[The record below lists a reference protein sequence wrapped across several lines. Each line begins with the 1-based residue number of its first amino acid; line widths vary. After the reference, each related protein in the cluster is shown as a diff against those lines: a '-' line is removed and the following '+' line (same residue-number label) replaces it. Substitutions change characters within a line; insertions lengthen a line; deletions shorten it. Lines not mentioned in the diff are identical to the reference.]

1 MNLDKYTTKS
11 QQAVLRAQRLAE
23 ELNHQEVEPI
33 HLLSALLEE
42 SEGVVPAIVTK
53 IAGSVQ
59 GLREDLQKDLSGRS
73 KVYGGNLRAG
83 LNKKTADVLA
93 ASERYAKGMQDEYV
107 STEHILLGLIES
119 PEGSRLKDYGL
130 IKDAVLNAMKEVR
143 GSQQVT
149 SQTPEDT
156 YDALNKYG
164 LDLTDMARRGKL
176 DPVIGRDEETR
187 RLIQIL
193 SRRTKNNPALIGE
206 PGTGKTAIVEGLA
219 QRIVNGDVPEGL
231 KNKKLIQLDM
241 GALVAGAKY
250 RGEFEE
256 RLKAVL
262 KEITSAAGQ
271 ILLFVDEMH
280 TVVGAG
286 AAEGAMDAGNM
297 LKPML
302 ARGELHLIGA
312 TTLDEYRKYIEKD
325 AALERRFQSLLV
337 EEPSVETT
345 ISILRGLKERYEIF
359 HGVRIT
365 DPATI
370 AAATLSDRYI
380 ADRQLPDKAIDLI
393 DEAAA
398 RLRTEID
405 SKPRALDAVDRQILQ
420 LEIEREA
427 LKKEKDKA
435 SKDRLN
441 SLQEEL
447 ANLKEE
453 QTQLHT
459 RWMMEKEMIGEVRR
473 VKKEIDQTRIEIE
486 KAEREANLELAARL
500 QYGTI
505 RDLEELLN
513 ENEGRLKEVQ
523 ANGAMLKEE
532 VDEEDIAG
540 VISRWTGIPVSRL
553 IESETQK
560 LLQME
565 ERLHQRV
572 VGQDEAIRAVA
583 NAVRRSRAGLQ
594 DPNRPIGSFIFVGP
608 TGVGKTELARA
619 LAEFLF
625 DNQEAMVRIDMSEYQ
640 EKHTVSRL
648 IGSPP
653 GYIGYDEGGQ
663 LTEAVRRRQY
673 SVVLFDEIEKAHS
686 EVFNALLQLLDDG
699 RLTDGQ
705 GRTVDFRNTV
715 IIMTSNVGS
724 KAWIGQHE
732 NWSDDEAREFTQKK
746 LTEIFRP
753 EFLNRV
759 DEIVTFHPLSREHIL
774 EIVGIQLKRVEKLV
788 QAQGFSLEVS
798 KKAQTYLA
806 DQGYD
811 PDYGA
816 RPLKRTIQKQLQDP
830 LALAIL
836 AGDFK
841 VGDTIQVDAGERGL
855 QFIQVLAGEM
865 VEE

>member
-1 MNLDKYTTKS
+1 MNLDHYTTGS

-23 ELNHQEVEPI
+23 EFNHQEVEPI
-33 HLLSALLEE
+33 HLLVALLEE

-53 IAGSVQ
+53 IAGSIQ
-59 GLREDLQKDLSGRS
+59 GLREDLQKDLSDRP
-73 KVYGGNLRAG
+73 KVYGGNIRAG
-83 LNKKTADVLA
+83 LNRKTSDVLSA
-93 ASERYAKGMQDEYV
+93 GERYAKGMQDEYI
-107 STEHILLGLIES
+107 STEHLLLGLIES
-119 PEGSRLKDYGL
+119 PEGSRLKNYGL
-130 IKDAVLNAMKEVR
+130 TIDAVLEALKDVR

-156 YDALNKYG
+156 YEALKKYG
-164 LDLTDMARRGKL
+164 RDLTDLARRGKL

-219 QRIVNGDVPEGL
+219 QRIVNGDVPDGL

-262 KEITSAAGQ
+262 KEITSAEGE

-312 TTLDEYRKYIEKD
+312 TTLNEYRKYIEKD
-325 AALERRFQSLLV
+325 AALERRFQPLLV
-337 EEPSVETT
+337 EEPSVEAT
-345 ISILRGLKERYEIF
+345 ISILRGLKERYEIH

-370 AAATLSDRYI
+370 AAATLSNRYI

-393 DEAAA
+393 DEAGA

-405 SKPRALDAVDRQILQ
+405 SKPRALDEVDRQIMR
-420 LEIEREA
+420 LEIEQEA
-427 LKKEKDKA
+427 LKKEKDKS
-435 SKDRLN
+435 SKERLN
-441 SLQEEL
+441 ALKEEL
-447 ANLKEE
+447 ANLKEDHKH
-453 QTQLHT
+453 LHT
-459 RWMMEKEMIGEVRR
+459 RWMMEKEIIGDVRQ
-473 VKKEIDQTRIEIE
+473 VKKEIDKTRVEIE
-486 KAEREANLELAARL
+486 KAEREVNLELAARL
-500 QYGTI
+500 QYGTL
-505 RDLEELLN
+505 RDLEKQLDEK
-513 ENEGRLKEVQ
+513 EGRLKEVQ
-523 ANGAMLKEE
+523 ADGALLKEE
-532 VDEEDIAG
+532 VDEEEIAG
-540 VISRWTGIPVSRL
+540 VISRWTGIPISRL
-553 IESETQK
+553 MESETQK
-560 LLQME
+560 LIQME
-565 ERLHQRV
+565 ERLHERI
-572 VGQDEAIRAVA
+572 VGQDAAIQVVS

-594 DPNRPIGSFIFVGP
+594 DPDRPIGSFIFMGP

-653 GYIGYDEGGQ
+653 GYVGYGEGGQ

-686 EVFNALLQLLDDG
+686 EVLNTLLQLLDDG

-724 KAWIGQHE
+724 EAWTGQTE
-732 NWSDDEAREFTQKK
+732 DWDEEEAREYTQKA
-746 LTEIFRP
+746 LRATFHP

-759 DEIVTFHPLSREHIL
+759 D
-774 EIVGIQLKRVEKLV
+774 
-788 QAQGFSLEVS
+788 
-798 KKAQTYLA
+798 
-806 DQGYD
+806 
-811 PDYGA
+811 
-816 RPLKRTIQKQLQDP
+816 
-830 LALAIL
+830 
-836 AGDFK
+836 
-841 VGDTIQVDAGERGL
+841 
-855 QFIQVLAGEM
+855 
-865 VEE
+865 

>member
-1 MNLDKYTTKS
+1 MNLDHYTTRS

-23 ELNHQEVEPI
+23 EFNHQEVEPI
-33 HLLSALLEE
+33 HLLYALLEE
-42 SEGVVPAIVTK
+42 SEGVVPSIVTK
-53 IAGSVQ
+53 IAGSIQ
-59 GLREDLQKDLSGRS
+59 GLREDLQKDLSDRP
-73 KVYGGNLRAG
+73 KVYGGNIRVG
-83 LNKKTADVLA
+83 LNRKTSDVLSA
-93 ASERYAKGMQDEYV
+93 GERYAKGMQDEYV
-107 STEHILLGLIES
+107 STEHLLLGLIES
-119 PEGSRLKDYGL
+119 PEGSRLKNYGL
-130 IKDAVLNAMKEVR
+130 TKDAVLEALKDVR

-156 YDALNKYG
+156 YEALKKYG
-164 LDLTDMARRGKL
+164 RDLTDLARRGKL

-219 QRIVNGDVPEGL
+219 QRIVNGDVPDGL

-262 KEITSAAGQ
+262 KEITSAEGE

-312 TTLDEYRKYIEKD
+312 TTLNEYRNYIEKD
-325 AALERRFQSLLV
+325 AALERRFQPLLV
-337 EEPSVETT
+337 EEPSVEAT
-345 ISILRGLKERYEIF
+345 ISILRGLKERYEIH

-370 AAATLSDRYI
+370 AAATLSNRYI

-393 DEAAA
+393 DEAGAK
-398 RLRTEID
+398 LRTEID
-405 SKPRALDAVDRQILQ
+405 SKPRALDEVDRQIMQ
-420 LEIEREA
+420 LEIEQEA
-427 LKKEKDKA
+427 LKKEKDKS
-435 SKDRLN
+435 SKERLDA
-441 SLQEEL
+441 LKEEL
-447 ANLKEE
+447 ANLKEDHKH
-453 QTQLHT
+453 LHI
-459 RWMMEKEMIGEVRR
+459 RWMMEKDIIGEVRQ
-473 VKKEIDQTRIEIE
+473 VKKEIDQTRVEIE

-500 QYGTI
+500 QYGTL
-505 RDLEELLN
+505 RDKEKLLN
-513 ENEGRLKEVQ
+513 EKEGRLKEVQ
-523 ANGAMLKEE
+523 ADGALLKEE
-532 VDEEDIAG
+532 VDEEEIAG
-540 VISRWTGIPVSRL
+540 VISRWTGIPISRL
-553 IESETQK
+553 MESETQK
-560 LLQME
+560 LIHME
-565 ERLHQRV
+565 ERLHEKV
-572 VGQDEAIRAVA
+572 VGQDVAIQAVS

-594 DPNRPIGSFIFVGP
+594 DPNRPIGSFIFMGP

-625 DNQEAMVRIDMSEYQ
+625 DNEEAMVRIDMSEYQ

-653 GYIGYDEGGQ
+653 GYVGYGEGGQ

-673 SVVLFDEIEKAHS
+673 SVVLFDEIEKAHR
-686 EVFNALLQLLDDG
+686 EVLNTLLQLLDDG

-715 IIMTSNVGS
+715 IVMTSNVGS
-724 KAWIGQHE
+724 EAWIGQTE
-732 NWSDDEAREFTQKK
+732 DWNEEEAREYTLKV
-746 LTEIFRP
+746 LRAAFRP

-759 DEIVTFHPLSREHIL
+759 DEIVSFHPLSRENIL
-774 EIVGIQLKRVEKLV
+774 EIVSIQMKRVEKLV

-798 KKAQTYLA
+798 EKAQRYLA

-836 AGDFK
+836 SGEFV
-841 VGDTIQVDAGERGL
+841 VGDIIRVDAGGKGL
-855 QFIQVLAGEM
+855 EFSSRM
-865 VEE
+865 VEKVE

>member
-1 MNLDKYTTKS
+1 LY
-11 QQAVLRAQRLAE
+11 
-23 ELNHQEVEPI
+23 
-33 HLLSALLEE
+33 ALLEE
-42 SEGVVPAIVTK
+42 SEGVVPAIVTR
-53 IAGSVQ
+53 IAGGIQ
-59 GLREDLQKDLSGRS
+59 GLREELRKDLSERP
-73 KVYGGNLRAG
+73 KVYGGNIRVG
-83 LNKKTADVLA
+83 LNRKTSDVLSA
-93 ASERYAKGMQDEYV
+93 GERYAKGMQDEYV
-107 STEHILLGLIES
+107 STEHLLLGLIES
-119 PEGSRLKDYGL
+119 PEGRRLKNFGL
-130 IKDAVLNAMKEVR
+130 TLDAVLEALKDVR
-143 GSQQVT
+143 GSQRVT

-156 YDALNKYG
+156 YEALKKYG
-164 LDLTDMARRGKL
+164 RDLTDLARRGKL

-219 QRIVNGDVPEGL
+219 QRIVNGDVPDGL

-241 GALVAGAKY
+241 GALIAGAKY

-262 KEITSAAGQ
+262 KEIISAEGE

-286 AAEGAMDAGNM
+286 AAEGAMDASNM

-312 TTLDEYRKYIEKD
+312 TTLNEYRKYIEKD
-325 AALERRFQSLLV
+325 AALERRFQPVLV
-337 EEPSVETT
+337 EEPSVEAT
-345 ISILRGLKERYEIF
+345 ISILRGLKERYEIH

-370 AAATLSDRYI
+370 AAATLSNRYI

-393 DEAAA
+393 DEAGAK
-398 RLRTEID
+398 LRTEID
-405 SKPRALDAVDRQILQ
+405 SKPRALDEVDRQIMQ

-427 LKKEKDKA
+427 LKKEKDKS
-435 SKDRLN
+435 SKERLIV
-441 SLQEEL
+441 LKEDL
-447 ANLKEE
+447 ANLKED
-453 QTQLHT
+453 QKHLHT
-459 RWMMEKEMIGEVRR
+459 RWMMEKEIIGEVRQ
-473 VKKEIDQTRIEIE
+473 VKKEMDQTRVEIE

-500 QYGTI
+500 QYGTL
-505 RDLEELLN
+505 RDLEETLN
-513 ENEGRLKEVQ
+513 EKEGRLKEVQ
-523 ANGAMLKEE
+523 ADGAMLKEE
-532 VDEEDIAG
+532 VDEEEIAG
-540 VISRWTGIPVSRL
+540 VISRWTGIPISRL
-553 IESETQK
+553 MESETQK
-560 LLQME
+560 LIHME
-565 ERLHQRV
+565 ERLHEWV
-572 VGQDEAIRAVA
+572 VGQDAAIQVVS

-594 DPNRPIGSFIFVGP
+594 DPNRPIGSFIFMGP

-619 LAEFLF
+619 LAVFLF

-653 GYIGYDEGGQ
+653 GYVGYGEGGQ

-686 EVFNALLQLLDDG
+686 DVLNTLLQLLDDG

-724 KAWIGQHE
+724 EAWTGQAE
-732 NWSDDEAREFTQKK
+732 NWNEEEAREYTQKV
-746 LTEIFRP
+746 LRATFRP

-759 DEIVTFHPLSREHIL
+759 DEIVSFHPLSREHIL

-788 QAQGFSLEVS
+788 QTQGFSLEVTVE
-798 KKAQTYLA
+798 AQQYLA
-806 DQGYD
+806 DQGYN

-830 LALAIL
+830 LAMAIL
-836 AGDFK
+836 SGEFI
-841 VGDTIQVDAGERGL
+841 VGDTIRVDVGEKGL
-855 QFIQVLAGEM
+855 EFSSVMVGE
-865 VEE
+865 VA

>member
-1 MNLDKYTTKS
+1 MNLDNYTTKS

-23 ELNHQEVEPI
+23 EFNHQEIEPG
-33 HLLSALLEE
+33 HLLLALLEE
-42 SEGVVPAIVTK
+42 SDGVVSAVVTR
-53 IAGSVQ
+53 IAGSPQ
-59 GLREDLQKDLSGRS
+59 GLKDELHKDLTEKP
-73 KVYGGNLRAG
+73 KVYGGNLRVG
-83 LNKKTADVLA
+83 INRKTSDALA
-93 ASERYAKGMQDEYV
+93 AGERYAKGMGDEYV
-107 STEHILLGLIES
+107 STEHLLLGLIES
-119 PEGSRLKDYGL
+119 PEGSRLKEYGL
-130 IKDAVLNAMKEVR
+130 TKDAVLSALKDVR
-143 GSQQVT
+143 GSQRVS
-149 SQTPEDT
+149 SQSPEGT
-156 YDALNKYG
+156 YEALKKYG
-164 LDLTDMARRGKL
+164 RDLTDLARRGKL

-187 RLIQIL
+187 RLVQIL

-231 KNKKLIQLDM
+231 KRKRLIQLDM
-241 GALVAGAKY
+241 GALVAGAKF

-262 KEITSAAGQ
+262 KEITSADGE

-312 TTLDEYRKYIEKD
+312 TTLDEYRNYIEKD
-325 AALERRFQSLLV
+325 AALERRFQPLLV
-337 EEPSVETT
+337 EEPSVEAT
-345 ISILRGLKERYEIF
+345 ISILRGLKERYEIH

-370 AAATLSDRYI
+370 AAATLSNRYI

-405 SKPRALDAVDRQILQ
+405 SKPRALDEVDRQIMQ

-427 LKKEKDKA
+427 LKKEKDKS
-435 SKDRLN
+435 SKNRLEK
-441 SLQEEL
+441 LAEEL
-447 ANLKEE
+447 GDLKEE
-453 QTQLHT
+453 SKKLHA
-459 RWMMEKEMIGEVRR
+459 RWSLEKEVIGEVRQ
-473 VKKEIDQTRIEIE
+473 VKKDIDQTRIEIE
-486 KAEREANLELAARL
+486 RAEREADLERVARL
-500 QYGTI
+500 QYGTQ
-505 RDLEELLN
+505 RELEESLR
-513 ENEGRLKEVQ
+513 EKEERLKEIQ
-523 ANGAMLKEE
+523 SDGALLKEE
-532 VDEEDIAG
+532 VDAEEIAG

-553 IESETQK
+553 LESETQK
-560 LLQME
+560 LIHME
-565 ERLHQRV
+565 ERLHERV
-572 VGQDEAIRAVA
+572 VGQDAAIEAVA

-594 DPNRPIGSFIFVGP
+594 DPNRPIGSFIFIGP

-625 DNQEAMVRIDMSEYQ
+625 DNQDAMVRIDMSEYQ

-653 GYIGYDEGGQ
+653 GYVGYGEGGQ
-663 LTEAVRRRQY
+663 LTEAVRRRPY

-686 EVFNALLQLLDDG
+686 EVFNTLLQLLDDG

-705 GRTVDFRNTV
+705 GRTVDFRNAV
-715 IIMTSNVGS
+715 VIMTSNAGS
-724 KAWIGQHE
+724 QAWTDQNE
-732 NWSDDEAREFTQKK
+732 NWSQEKAE
-746 LTEIFRP
+746 EITRQALKDTFRP
-753 EFLNRV
+753 EFLNRI
-759 DEIVTFHPLSREHIL
+759 DEIVSFHPLTKDNIL
-774 EIVGIQLKRVEKLV
+774 EIVGIQLERVKNLV
-788 QAQGFSLEVS
+788 QTQGYFLEVS
-798 KKAQTYLA
+798 DDAKKYLA

-816 RPLKRTIQKQLQDP
+816 RPLKRTIQNELQDP

-836 AGDFK
+836 SGDYN
-841 VGDTIQVDAGERGL
+841 VGDTIRVDAGKDEL
-855 QFIQVLAGEM
+855 KFEAVLVGE
-865 VEE
+865 VV